1 MNESNQR
8 GPPPLKLSF
17 FPFFL
22 SLLLSRKKK
31 RRRATTSR
39 ETTEEVRARRGSR
52 ARAIPRRLKLERAS
66 RHRRC
71 CCCLLFNAII
81 LDAQFFFVS
90 SFNGNY
96 PTNFYQQQQSHPF
109 SQSSSLET
117 KKKGGD
123 FYASF
128 PFLKNEQDKTNPLL
142 FPKKGGTRAM
152 DKKCSLSLC
161 VVIKSSLRP
170 PLAFFSPFFSS
181 AHQEQQHSSCVVSD
195 TFWTGSARRR
205 PLFLS
210 LSLLGFPFSLARA
223 QKARRTHAR
232 AL

>member
-8 GPPPLKLSF
+8 GTPPLKLSF

-66 RHRRC
+66 RHRHCCC

-109 SQSSSLET
+109 SQSSSYLET
-117 KKKGGD
+117 KKKGEI
-123 FYASF
+123 FM
-128 PFLKNEQDKTNPLL
+128 
-142 FPKKGGTRAM
+142 AM
-152 DKKCSLSLC
+152 DK
-161 VVIKSSLRP
+161 
-170 PLAFFSPFFSS
+170 S
-181 AHQEQQHSSCVVSD
+181 A
-195 TFWTGSARRR
+195 
-205 PLFLS
+205 LFRFAS
-210 LSLLGFPFSLARA
+210 
-223 QKARRTHAR
+223 
-232 AL
+232 

>member
-1 MNESNQR
+1 MRS
-8 GPPPLKLSF
+8 
-17 FPFFL
+17 
-22 SLLLSRKKK
+22 
-31 RRRATTSR
+31 RRA
-39 ETTEEVRARRGSR
+39 SR

-81 LDAQFFFVS
+81 LDAQFFFVCRRS
-90 SFNGNY
+90 TEITQPIF
-96 PTNFYQQQQSHPF
+96 TNNNKATLFHSRALIWRQ
-109 SQSSSLET
+109 
-117 KKKGGD
+117 KKGGD

-210 LSLLGFPFSLARA
+210 LLGFPFSLARA
-223 QKARRTHAR
+223 QKARRTYAR

>member
-8 GPPPLKLSF
+8 GTPPLKLSF

-71 CCCLLFNAII
+71 CCCCLLFNAKI

-96 PTNFYQQQQSHPF
+96 PTNFYQF
-109 SQSSSLET
+109 LTT
-117 KKKGGD
+117 K
-123 FYASF
+123 
-128 PFLKNEQDKTNPLL
+128 
-142 FPKKGGTRAM
+142 
-152 DKKCSLSLC
+152 
-161 VVIKSSLRP
+161 
-170 PLAFFSPFFSS
+170 PFFF
-181 AHQEQQHSSCVVSD
+181 HSRALL
-195 TFWTGSARRR
+195 WRQKKRRR
-205 PLFLS
+205 FLWPWTKV
-210 LSLLGFPFSLARA
+210 LSF
-223 QKARRTHAR
+223 
-232 AL
+232 ALHRK

>member
-8 GPPPLKLSF
+8 GTPPLKLSF

-71 CCCLLFNAII
+71 CCCCLLFNAII

-96 PTNFYQQQQSHPF
+96 PTNFYQHQQSHPF
-109 SQSSSLET
+109 FSTVELFFGGD
-117 KKKGGD
+117 KKKRGR
-123 FYASF
+123 FLWPWTKVLLSF
-128 PFLKNEQDKTNPLL
+128 
-142 FPKKGGTRAM
+142 
-152 DKKCSLSLC
+152 
-161 VVIKSSLRP
+161 
-170 PLAFFSPFFSS
+170 
-181 AHQEQQHSSCVVSD
+181 
-195 TFWTGSARRR
+195 
-205 PLFLS
+205 
-210 LSLLGFPFSLARA
+210 
-223 QKARRTHAR
+223 
-232 AL
+232 ALHRK

>member
-8 GPPPLKLSF
+8 GTPPLKLSF

-71 CCCLLFNAII
+71 CCCCLLFNAII

-96 PTNFYQQQQSHPF
+96 PTNFYQHQQQSHPF
-109 SQSSSLET
+109 FSTVELFFGD

-123 FYASF
+123 FYGHG
-128 PFLKNEQDKTNPLL
+128 Q
-142 FPKKGGTRAM
+142 
-152 DKKCSLSLC
+152 KCSLSLC
-161 VVIKSSLRP
+161 IVSNKVLPSLRP
-170 PLAFFSPFFSS
+170 PFLAFFLLFFLPHTKNNNNSRL
-181 AHQEQQHSSCVVSD
+181 V
-195 TFWTGSARRR
+195 
-205 PLFLS
+205 LFPTLFG
-210 LSLLGFPFSLARA
+210 LR
-223 QKARRTHAR
+223 
-232 AL
+232 

>member
-1 MNESNQR
+1 MNQIREEPRHSNCR
-8 GPPPLKLSF
+8 SSLSF
-17 FPFFL
+17 SLSCFL
-22 SLLLSRKKK
+22 EKKK

-66 RHRRC
+66 RHRR

-123 FYASF
+123 FYGHG
-128 PFLKNEQDKTNPLL
+128 Q
-142 FPKKGGTRAM
+142 
-152 DKKCSLSLC
+152 KCSLSLC

-223 QKARRTHAR
+223 QKARRTYAR